1 MTSEDQERELKR
13 LEVFAYKNLKRN
25 SIISIADGA
34 VFAIGSGMLPVSTVI
49 VYFISN
55 YVHSNTLIGL
65 LTTLNVLL
73 SNSPQI
79 LVAKKLE
86 MLETYK
92 EYFIKVALLMRLMWF
107 LLAIDVFVF
116 AAKNELLFI
125 ILFYIIFSLQG
136 FFASFANITWFN
148 LILKLVPERQRSKF
162 FGIRSSIG
170 GLCETFGAFL
180 MGRILRLLHF
190 PYNYGLLFLISFLI
204 MMLSLYIASMIKEI
218 PIKKPKKEIDN
229 KHYFRS
235 MFLILKED
243 RNFTYYLLSVLFIG
257 ALGKM
262 PFGFQTI
269 FAKNSLSIS
278 TQHVAVATTI
288 LLFSQTVGYMLW
300 GLIGSK
306 YGFKSTLLISAL
318 IFLPAIYFT
327 YLMSSVSIYYLSV
340 ALFGVAQSA
349 RNVNE
354 SNMAAKLC
362 KDPLK
367 QPSYIGLRNFMM
379 GPFFAF
385 NSIIAGGIIDTL
397 GKNILFLISFICMVL
412 GFFILCFLVRE
423 D

>member
-86 MLETYK
+86 MLESYK

-116 AAKNELLFI
+116 ATTNELLFV
-125 ILFYIIFSLQG
+125 ILFYLIFSLQG

-180 MGRILRLLHF
+180 MGRILRLLRF

-204 MMLSLYIASMIKEI
+204 MMISLYIASMMIEM
-218 PIKKPKKEIDN
+218 PIKKPKKEVDN
-229 KHYFRS
+229 KHYFRN

-278 TQHVAVATTI
+278 TQHVAIATTI

-354 SNMAAKLC
+354 SNMATKLC

-367 QPSYIGLRNFMM
+367 QPSYIGLRNFLM

-385 NSIIAGGIIDTL
+385 NSIIAGRY
-397 GKNILFLISFICMVL
+397 NS
-412 GFFILCFLVRE
+412 
-423 D
+423 